1 MKKII
6 LLILVLFNFSIAQN
20 IDKTNPLYYKDINNS
35 NELLQLRNKITPSF
49 TKYDY
54 YYHLYYIQKFE
65 DLKNDENL
73 SKLPSHILKQ
83 ITKEICFDKVEYNSL
98 NDTLISYETT
108 VLKKIIDLDNTPES
122 EVFPE
127 NLFSIPVCQYE
138 SPTIENNIITIYY
151 QCGTGASQ
159 SYKYF
164 WIRENE
170 LISLEDIYS
179 KIIAENNKEVFIL
192 DDFIEKKLG
201 NGARFN
207 YRSGVEITKLKN
219 ENYKLRFNICSND
232 DPECCPSYNLELE
245 TSDFNSAIK
254 NTLKL
259 NKN

>member
-1 MKKII
+1 MKKNI
-6 LLILVLFNFSIAQN
+6 LLLLVLFNYSIAQK
-20 IDKTNPLYYKDINNS
+20 IDKNNPLYYKDIDNS
-35 NELLQLRNKITPSF
+35 KDLLMLRNKIEPSL
-49 TKYDY
+49 TKYEY
-54 YYHLYYIQKFE
+54 YYHLYSIQQLE
-65 DLKNDENL
+65 ELKKDENL
-73 SKLPSHILKQ
+73 SKLPIHILKQ
-83 ITKEICFDKVEYNSL
+83 LTNEICFNKLNYSSL

-108 VLKKIIDLDNTPES
+108 VLNKIIELDKIPDSEISPES
-122 EVFPE
+122 LFYIPMCEFDKP
-127 NLFSIPVCQYE
+127 NL
-138 SPTIENNIITIYY
+138 ENNIITIYH

-179 KIIAENNKEVFIL
+179 KIIAINNNEVFIL
-192 DDFIEKKLG
+192 DDFLEKKIG
-201 NGARFN
+201 KGARFN

-245 TSDFNSAIK
+245 TSDFNFAIK